1 MASAFSWQNS
11 ISLFPVL
18 FCTPN
23 PNLLVTPSVFLL
35 FHSSPPDEKDILCVC
50 ACACACVCVFWFQKV
65 LQVFIELFNFSFFS
79 ICGQGIDLNYY
90 DAESFVLETNQDHS
104 VIFEIPPK
112 DCIMDFFVDGE
123 GYSISSKGSLPSVV
137 DIKFI

>member
-1 MASAFSWQNS
+1 MVG
-11 ISLFPVL
+11 VL
-18 FCTPN
+18 LDYCD
-23 PNLLVTPSVFLL
+23 V
-35 FHSSPPDEKDILCVC
+35 E
-50 ACACACVCVFWFQKV
+50 WF
-65 LQVFIELFNFSFFS
+65 
-79 ICGQGIDLNYY
+79 
-90 DAESFVLETNQDHS
+90 ALETNQDHS